1 MRPQSNKNSIKQLFI
16 VPLYV
21 LWQPYE
27 NFEIGAYMGG
37 RIDLGYANEADW
49 LIPEEG

>member
-1 MRPQSNKNSIKQLFI
+1 MLTDQTAEFDDKINQLK
-16 VPLYV
+16 
-21 LWQPYE
+21 QPYE
-27 NFEIGAYMGG
+27 KFEIGAYMGG